1 MATKVS
7 GDFGLS
13 GQSLIG
19 ELRKRAPKLE
29 GQANFIGLQ
38 RSLALSDLEDP
49 TESLNNVLDKISL
62 TESAERNQYGGP
74 FNALDWDVTSDF
86 VDEQIDKSFL
96 SRLQNV
102 SIGGGSLGSSVSTT
116 PRIRIQDR
124 LSFLNSFYGEGSFPG
139 LHSGPD
145 AMFYRSPEPDHIG
158 YVKFTFNSSTGS
170 VTTTELKEPDKITNL
185 SLPSILGTESAIILD
200 LVEYETA
207 EGLTVNLSGTGIS
220 LRLDSPSTWSVTGTR
235 ALSSLS
241 GIRSSV
247 GGQVTFAALRFKL
260 VRPYSVLYKP
270 SWFTQDPAD
279 PIVAGGA
286 DDTNLTTTNRI
297 MRNDNGT
304 IKPYIEKGYWYSRA
318 YVETRW
324 TPTEYSLLSNT
335 QQNNTIV
342 TEDSNMRWQQPPSSI
357 RSEVYNWGIRW
368 DGYLRIGPGIYSFEV
383 QSNVAVKIDM
393 ATGSGGAWVEVFNT
407 DTAAQE
413 SEQRYV
419 SSQSFNTDDVSSTY
433 KYMFESGWV
442 AYIPI
447 TIRLYHG
454 GPDKIDDELIVPSE
468 PNLFI
473 KTTSLDT
480 EVSFYSENYIITLSG
495 ADGSWSV
502 DSSALADII
511 TILQDTDASVSYR
524 LTAEGDDIFTTPV
537 SINLA
542 TDGTNVT
549 STTTGLSA
557 TTYTLTISPDRA
569 SVNFNNNLT
578 ALWKGRIA
586 SPSPIHTG
594 YTDLADGSYEPNLQ
608 KIPFDL
614 RPEWWKVSE
623 GHPYNLDSP
632 ANDDNTP
639 LDGFL
644 RNEFKST
651 LKSDVE
657 GLGLYGD
664 GGELKNGTFTIENGI
679 MTGTGTEFLTDLV
692 IGSKFTIE
700 DTEFTVLDIISD
712 LEARVSPDNVS
723 IPSSLSLSI
732 VTYKEVPNIIFG
744 ESKYSV
750 NSKLGSNYYGLRLT
764 PNLVGEGGKLSISS
778 LPVNSTEYNDTTLL
792 GEDGLGGSPNHLTEA
807 SGKVSSETIK
817 LFLADLADTADDKYD
832 KYYTLFV
839 YTDLA
844 SFPVSGDV
852 TVTYFDNTDSKY
864 YTWDGSTYVE
874 DTTPSSDDPTSYGL
888 PAFSDNAWLS
898 PITVSVVQA
907 GSQYLTAP
915 LTMVV
920 ERLEFTPGVFFLQ
933 FSTTQPSLLTG
944 GADIGDFSGED
955 ITFYTESNVA
965 FQYLRVDS
973 GEGIAFADVLKLTY
987 DDSDVFQGVSSE
999 VPRPPSDRVTPFGFD
1014 NPQYTAGLC
1023 YPPYSIANTLLS
1035 GIAIEDADLYDASTP
1050 VGNYDVFWGDQSKS
1064 DLGGKT
1070 LTVTEKLE
1078 FQQADD
1084 NAVEEI
1090 VGSVTVAY
1098 DDYTHRFKIDMP
1110 LSGSFDPDML
1120 EHTGNLEKVKES
1132 YYAYVKLD

>member
-19 ELRKRAPKLE
+19 ELRKRTPKRE

-49 TESLNNVLDKISL
+49 TESLNNILDKISI
-62 TESAERNQYGGP
+62 TETAERQQYGGP
-74 FNALDWDVTSDF
+74 FNALDWNVTSDF

-102 SIGGGSLGSSVSTT
+102 SVGGGSLGSTVSTT

-124 LSFLNSFYGEGSFPG
+124 LNFLNSFYGEGSFPG

-145 AMFYRSPEPDHIG
+145 AMFYRGPQPKHIG
-158 YVKFTFNSSTGS
+158 YVKFTFNLSTGA
-170 VTTTELKEPDKITNL
+170 VTTTELKEPDETTNL
-185 SLPSILGTESAIILD
+185 ALSSILGSEGSVTLD
-200 LVEYETA
+200 LSEYETA
-207 EGLTVNLSGTGIS
+207 GGTVIGLSGTGIS
-220 LRLDSPSTWSVTGTR
+220 LRLDSPSTWTVIGTG
-235 ALSSLS
+235 ALTNLT
-241 GIRSSV
+241 GIQTAV
-247 GGQVTFAALRFKL
+247 GGQTTFATLRFKL
-260 VRPYSVLYKP
+260 VRPYSVSYKP
-270 SWFTQDPAD
+270 SWFTQAPAD

-286 DDTNLTTTNRI
+286 DDTDLATTSRI
-297 MRNDNGT
+297 MRNEGGT
-304 IKPYIEKGYWYSRA
+304 IKPYIERGYWYSRA

-324 TPTEYSLLSNT
+324 TPTESSLLSNN

-368 DGYLRIGPGIYSFEV
+368 DGYLRIGPGIYALEV
-383 QSNVAVKIDM
+383 QTNVAVKIDM

-413 SEQRYV
+413 SEQKYV

-433 KYMFESGWV
+433 KYVFGSDPTSDWV
-442 AYIPI
+442 AYVPI

-454 GPDKIDDELIVPSE
+454 GSDSEGGVVPTE

-480 EVSFYSENYIITLSG
+480 EATFYSQSYPITLSG
-495 ADGSWSV
+495 TDGSWSV
-502 DSSALADII
+502 DSPGLSEII
-511 TILQDTDASVSYR
+511 GVLQDTDASVRYR
-524 LTAEGDDIFTTPV
+524 LTAEGDDILTTPV
-537 SINLA
+537 AINLV

-549 STTTGLSA
+549 SDTTGLSA

-569 SVNFNNNLT
+569 AVNFDDNLT

-586 SPSPIHTG
+586 SPSPTHTG
-594 YTDLADGSYEPNLQ
+594 YTDLADGTYEPNLQ
-608 KIPFDL
+608 KLSFDE

-623 GHPYNLDSP
+623 GHPYDLGNTAD
-632 ANDDNTP
+632 ADNTP

-664 GGELKNGTFTIENGI
+664 GADPI
-679 MTGTGTEFLTDLV
+679 
-692 IGSKFTIE
+692 
-700 DTEFTVLDIISD
+700 
-712 LEARVSPDNVS
+712 
-723 IPSSLSLSI
+723 
-732 VTYKEVPNIIFG
+732 TYSEVPNIIFG
-744 ESKYSV
+744 ESRYSV
-750 NSKLGSNYYGLRLT
+750 NDELGSNYYGLRLT
-764 PNLVGEGGKLSISS
+764 PNLVGEGGKLSVSA
-778 LPVNSTEYNDTTLL
+778 LPVNNTEYDDATLL
-792 GEDGLGGSPNHLTEA
+792 GENDLGGTPNHLTA
-807 SGKVSSETIK
+807 ANGKVTSETIK
-817 LFLADLADTADDKYD
+817 LFLSSLTDTADARYD
-832 KYYTLFV
+832 KYFTLRI
-839 YTDLA
+839 YDNLA
-844 SFPVSGDV
+844 SFPVTGDA
-852 TVTYFDNTDSKY
+852 TVLYFDDATDIY
-864 YTWDGSTYVE
+864 YTWDGVDYIEETS
-874 DTTPSSDDPTSYGL
+874 PPSDDPTAYGF
-888 PAFSDNAWLS
+888 PAFTDTAWLS
-898 PITVSVVQA
+898 PITLSVVQA
-907 GSQYLTAP
+907 GSQYLAAP

-920 ERLEFTPGVFFLQ
+920 ERLELTTGVFFLQ

-944 GADIGDFSGED
+944 GSDVDDFNGQ
-955 ITFYTESNVA
+955 TLTYYTESNVA

-987 DDSDVFQGVSSE
+987 DSGNNFSGVESE

-1014 NPQYTAGLC
+1014 SPAGLC
-1023 YPPYSIANTLLS
+1023 YPPYNIANTLLS
-1035 GIAIEDADLYDASTP
+1035 RIAVNDATLYAAP

-1064 DLGGKT
+1064 DLGNKT

-1084 NAVEEI
+1084 VAVETLAI
-1090 VGSVTVAY
+1090 SIAVSY
-1098 DDYTHRFKIDMP
+1098 DDYTHRMRIDMP
-1110 LSGSFDPDML
+1110 LTGSYDPDML
-1120 EHTGNLEKVKES
+1120 EHIGNLEKVKES
-1132 YYAYVKLD
+1132 YYAYVKLN

>member
-1 MATKVS
+1 MATRVS

-19 ELRKRAPKLE
+19 ELRKRTPKRE

-49 TESLNNVLDKISL
+49 TKSLNNVLDKISL

-74 FNALDWDVTSDF
+74 FNALDWNVTSDF

-124 LSFLNSFYGEGSFPG
+124 LSFLNSFYGEGSSPG

-170 VTTTELKEPDKITNL
+170 VTTTELKETDETTNL
-185 SLPSILGTESAIILD
+185 AVSDILGTESTVILD
-200 LVEYETA
+200 LVEYETVD
-207 EGLTVNLSGTGIS
+207 GTVISLSGTGIS
-220 LRLDSPSTWSVTGTR
+220 LSLDSPSTWTVTGIG

-241 GIRSSV
+241 GIQSAV
-247 GGQVTFAALRFKL
+247 GGQVTFATLRFKL

-286 DDTNLTTTNRI
+286 DDTDLATTSRI
-297 MRNDNGT
+297 MRNENGT
-304 IKPYIEKGYWYSRA
+304 IKPYIERGYWHSRA

-324 TPTEYSLLSNT
+324 TPTEYSLLTNV
-335 QQNNTIV
+335 QDNEVIV
-342 TEDSNMRWQQPPSSI
+342 AEDSNMRWQQPPSPI

-368 DGYLRIGPGIYSFEV
+368 DGYLRVEPGIYAFEV
-383 QSNVAVKIDM
+383 QTNAAIKIDM

-433 KYMFESGWV
+433 KYVFESGWV

-480 EVSFYSENYIITLSG
+480 EVSFYSENYTITLSG
-495 ADGSWSV
+495 TDGSWTV
-502 DSSALADII
+502 DSTALADLISV
-511 TILQDTDASVSYR
+511 LQDTDASVSYQ

-537 SINLA
+537 SIDLA

-549 STTTGLSA
+549 STTEGLSA
-557 TTYTLTISPDRA
+557 TSYTLTIYPDRE
-569 SVNFNNNLT
+569 SVNFNDNLT

-586 SPSPIHTG
+586 SPSPTHIG

-623 GHPYNLDSP
+623 GHPYNLDNP
-632 ANDDNTP
+632 ANNDNTP

-644 RNEFKST
+644 QNEFKST

-664 GGELKNGTFTIENGI
+664 GADPI
-679 MTGTGTEFLTDLV
+679 
-692 IGSKFTIE
+692 
-700 DTEFTVLDIISD
+700 
-712 LEARVSPDNVS
+712 
-723 IPSSLSLSI
+723 
-732 VTYKEVPNIIFG
+732 TYSAVPNIILG
-744 ESKYSV
+744 ESRYSV
-750 NSKLGSNYYGLRLT
+750 NDELGSNYYGLRLT
-764 PNLVGEGGKLSISS
+764 PNLVGEGGKLSVSS
-778 LPVNSTEYNDTTLL
+778 LPVNSTEYNDATLL
-792 GEDGLGGSPNHLTEA
+792 GEDDLGGSPNHLTGA
-807 SGKVSSETIK
+807 SGKVSSEAIK
-817 LFLADLADTADDKYD
+817 LFLANLADTADDKYD
-832 KYYTLFV
+832 RYYTLSV

-844 SFPVSGDV
+844 SFPVTGGA
-852 TVTYFDNTDSKY
+852 TVLYFDDATDTY
-864 YTWDGSTYVE
+864 YTWDGADYIEEISPT
-874 DTTPSSDDPTSYGL
+874 SDDPTSYGL

-920 ERLEFTPGVFFLQ
+920 ERLELTTGVFFLQ

-987 DDSDVFQGVSSE
+987 DDSDVFQGASSE

-1014 NPQYTAGLC
+1014 NPQYTTGLC

-1050 VGNYDVFWGDQSKS
+1050 IGNYDVFWGDQSKS

-1098 DDYTHRFKIDMP
+1098 DDYTHRLKIDMP

-1120 EHTGNLEKVKES
+1120 EHIGNLEKVKES